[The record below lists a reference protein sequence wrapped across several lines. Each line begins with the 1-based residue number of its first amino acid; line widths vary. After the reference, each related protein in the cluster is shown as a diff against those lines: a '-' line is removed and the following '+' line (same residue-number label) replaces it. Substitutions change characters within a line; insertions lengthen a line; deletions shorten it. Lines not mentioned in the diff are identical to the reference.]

1 MENVMSQDL
10 SEIHFRALQTEVI
23 AIKNVCGP
31 GGVDVNN
38 DYPRKN
44 RMRLGS
50 SNYRRG
56 YPDDRILRYHRDIQS
71 FVAPTVS
78 RGDESTCIYQ
88 DNSYRA
94 SAYQVVYN
102 IAAIFIK
109 HIASNHE
116 DDELDLPKIR
126 DNFYALKRH
135 RYNPSAANKA
145 HMDSMKWVLDKP
157 DDISYF
163 VINNDVGMYL
173 LAKRLHRCLTLNSDN
188 VIFQQKFFK
197 DIINNLADE
206 IGTYEKKDVFLKKN
220 HPINEKYPLLYENEI
235 SKEAL
240 ILHAKSEFVSIYKKR
255 EELSKSISTSK
266 LIIFAAIRFL
276 SILSVIAG
284 VTAILLV
291 IGIELASVLL
301 AIMAVMVG
309 ILMVICLFNLTYL
322 PLSISAPAIQKNTEN
337 YNELRTAIIKEF
349 GPETHM
355 QTPEQLIQEG
365 SLKSGPEKG
374 DEQYWLSLVTPSW
387 TFS

>member
-1 MENVMSQDL
+1 MSQDL
-10 SEIHFRALQTEVI
+10 SEIHFFRALQTEVI

-31 GGVDVNN
+31 GGAYVNN
-38 DYPRKN
+38 RYPREN
-44 RMRLGS
+44 RMGS
-50 SNYRRG
+50 ARFDYQGR
-56 YPDDRILRYHRDIQS
+56 YPDDRILRYHQDIQS
-71 FVAPTVS
+71 FVGHTVIRS
-78 RGDESTCIYQ
+78 DESTCIYQ

-102 IAAIFIK
+102 IAHIFIN
-109 HIASNHE
+109 HIKSNTAN
-116 DDELDLPKIR
+116 DEFDLINIT
-126 DNFYALKRH
+126 DNFNALKRH
-135 RYNPSAANKA
+135 RYNPSAKNKA
-145 HMDSMKWVLDKP
+145 QMGRNYQWVLNSP
-157 DDISYF
+157 ENISYF

-173 LAKRLHRCLTLNSDN
+173 LAKRLHRCLTLNPDN
-188 VIFQQKFFK
+188 PILKQKIFRDVIK
-197 DIINNLADE
+197 NLADE
-206 IGTYEKKDVFLKKN
+206 IGKYDSLN
-220 HPINEKYPLLYENEI
+220 QDHPVIKKYPLFCENDI
-235 SKEAL
+235 SKEAI
-240 ILHAKSEFVSIYKKR
+240 ILHAESEFVSIYKKR

-291 IGIELASVLL
+291 MGIELASVLL
-301 AIMAVMVG
+301 AMMAVMAG
-309 ILMVICLFNLTYL
+309 ILMVMCLFNLTYL

-337 YNELRTAIIKEF
+337 YNELRTAIINEF
-349 GPETHM
+349 GSETRM